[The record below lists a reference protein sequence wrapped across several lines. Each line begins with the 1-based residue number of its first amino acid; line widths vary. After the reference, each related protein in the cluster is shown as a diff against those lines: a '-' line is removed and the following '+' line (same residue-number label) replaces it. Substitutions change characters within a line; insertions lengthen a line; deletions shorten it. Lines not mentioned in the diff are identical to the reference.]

1 MSNPAK
7 QKGTSFETLCVNF
20 LKAKGFLNVFRPA
33 LTGKGDTGDING
45 IEVLTQP
52 HCGPANVGKKAIIQ
66 CKNQRTLKLPEWMRA
81 TKEQAARVAPDT
93 LGILV
98 VKRNGA
104 GAKAV
109 GQNYAI
115 MELEDLATLL
125 LEAGYGSS

>member
-1 MSNPAK
+1 M
-7 QKGTSFETLCVNF
+7 FETMIVNF
-20 LKAKGFLNVFRPA
+20 LKLKGFSKVFRPA
-33 LTGKGDTGDING
+33 LTGIGDTGDING
-45 IEVLTQP
+45 IQRSKLDSWSIKGGRQI
-52 HCGPANVGKKAIIQ
+52 IIQ

-109 GQNYAI
+109 GQQYAI